1 MNKQTKCLRCGAL
14 ILSSTALKTDGLC
27 MPCKGG
33 YRETI
38 DEAKRRAREEREQMH
53 TDPFRKLW
61 VSLVE
66 RADGPAGGFEML
78 SESEKLYYAV
88 GLLELEVYNGGFHQY
103 FFNSSGSSY
112 SYAEKGLISLGAIQ
126 TVELLRQAKEILFPS
141 MAVPLD
147 TSARRR
153 LIPPDADRD
162 EPPPDWTQ
170 RLDELDRR
178 FWADSENLGS
188 RLKAFARGRE
198 LIISSSQESDRRR

>member
-1 MNKQTKCLRCGAL
+1 
-14 ILSSTALKTDGLC
+14 

-38 DEAKRRAREEREQMH
+38 DEAKRRAREEREEMR

-61 VSLVE
+61 LSLVE
-66 RADGPAGGFEML
+66 RENSPAGGFEML
-78 SESEKLYYAV
+78 SEAEKLYYAV

-126 TVELLRQAKEILFPS
+126 TVELLRQAKEVLFPS
-141 MAVPLD
+141 MAVPVD
-147 TSARRR
+147 TGARRR
-153 LIPPDADRD
+153 LIPLDADSD
-162 EPPPDWTQ
+162 EPAPDWTH

-178 FWADSENLGS
+178 FWADSENLGT
-188 RLKAFARGRE
+188 RLKAFAREHE
-198 LIISSSQESDRRR
+198 LVSSSQGTDC